1 VGSGPTRR
9 LIVIAPTRAAC
20 ETIELA
26 FGLDIETTLWRVH
39 GTELTALAA
48 GFREEEAATAAGSR
62 DAVRRGFGIVAGT
75 GTGKTLAIRP
85 IAHALL
91 GTHELRVGVINR
103 EREATPESPS
113 WNVVIVTTGIA
124 RRWFQ
129 DGDIRPQDALVVD
142 EIHQTSAELELCLA
156 LGKRVGCRFIWLS
169 ATVDPSFYARYL
181 NAASVIESSAFDPAK
196 AAKVDVVRS
205 DPLRFLDDKFL
216 TVVTREKRGVGVFL
230 PTRAGVEQAAATVGA
245 RFPRI
250 TSQFYHGGEPIR
262 VIRPFLEGTV
272 VKPYLLAMTA
282 AGQSA
287 LNVQGLDTVVIDD
300 TRFAN
305 VVDNGRNVLTR
316 LHLGANEILQMA
328 GRVHGR
334 VAGGRVFILSD
345 RDIRF
350 DALKPT
356 APEFQL
362 AGDSER
368 VALTCAD
375 LAVRADELELPVPL
389 DRGSYRAAV
398 AKLEARGIIE
408 HGKLTRYGKAV
419 EAMPVD
425 RPWAELLVHCDDVL
439 LPYVAVMSAVE
450 SLHRMTRDDRDLDG
464 LVVRGS
470 DNLTAYNVYAE
481 AFTKCGYVGEVYGLP
496 RHLFDPGIEQ
506 WAERRGV
513 LVKAIEDAALGM
525 ASVFRAAKIPLPAV
539 MPRVSDQ
546 VERRFVDLL
555 AKIQPFDL
563 VIDELTAD
571 GHEARVSRTSVAG
584 SWGAISGTLRYFADA
599 YGNPRAAIEGTNVPM
614 TLVKRYATSSG
625 QVLVYDARHKQS
637 PLAMERK
644 VEYFGFELEREREAV
659 HEFPAGM
666 EAEATLVLAEALA
679 RGEARHAA
687 VMRNRQPIEEVR
699 EAYRRSGG
707 ATPRLGLAE
716 LTAWYAAQLRD
727 ARNLHEY
734 RAAPLRFDA
743 DTFVPHAERA
753 RLATLPGAVEIRD
766 RTVPMHYEV
775 EDTPGG
781 PLGVVRLVIPE
792 KVARGLA
799 REELPDLDRP
809 VRFTVTRGA
818 RGSVKAASLD
828 ELGDALARPF
838 TDEEARTPQGR
849 GHFGSRGAQPSRGP
863 ASSRGSSD
871 DRGARPAHHGKP
883 GGHDKASHRPGSPAG
898 RGKRRGKRR

>member
-1 VGSGPTRR
+1 MGSGATRR

-26 FGLDIETTLWRVH
+26 FGLNIDTTLWRSH
-39 GTELTALAA
+39 GAELTALAEQ
-48 GFREEEAATAAGSR
+48 FHVEEAAIAPGTRGG
-62 DAVRRGFGIVAGT
+62 VRRGFGIVAGT
-75 GTGKTLAIRP
+75 GTGKTLSIRP
-85 IAHALL
+85 IAHTLL
-91 GTHELRVGVINR
+91 GTKELRVGVINR
-103 EREATPESPS
+103 EREATPDSPS

-169 ATVDPSFYARYL
+169 ATVDPTFYARYL
-181 NAASVIESSAFDPAK
+181 NAASVVESSAFDPAK
-196 AAKVDVVRS
+196 AAKVEVTRS
-205 DPLRFLDDKFL
+205 DPARFLDDKFL
-216 TVVTREKRGVGVFL
+216 TQVMKEKRGVGVFL
-230 PTRAGVEQAAATVGA
+230 PTRAGVEQAAAMVGA

-262 VIRPFLEGTV
+262 VIRPFLEGGV
-272 VKPYLLAMTA
+272 EKPYLLAMTA

-305 VVDNGRNVLTR
+305 VVDRGRNVLTR
-316 LHLGANEILQMA
+316 VHLGANEILQMA

-350 DALKPT
+350 ESLRPT
-356 APEFQL
+356 APDFQL

-375 LAVRADELELPVPL
+375 LAVRADELDLPVPL
-389 DRGSYRAAV
+389 DRASYVKAV
-398 AKLEARGIIE
+398 AKLETRGIIDG
-408 HGKLTRYGKAV
+408 GKLTRYGKAV

-425 RPWAELLVHCDDVL
+425 RPWAELLVHCDDML
-439 LPYVAVMSAVE
+439 LPYVSVMSAVE
-450 SLHRMTRDDRDLDG
+450 SLHRMTRDDRDLEG
-464 LVVRGS
+464 LIVRGS

-496 RHLFDPGIEQ
+496 RHLFDATIEQ

-525 ASVFRAAKIPLPAV
+525 ASIFRAVKLPLPV
-539 MPRVSDQ
+539 EMPRVNDT
-546 VERRFVDLL
+546 VERRFLDLL

-563 VIDELTAD
+563 VIDETTAD
-571 GHEARVSRTSVAG
+571 GLEARVSKTSVAG
-584 SWGAISGTLRYFADA
+584 TWGAISGTLRYFADA

-614 TLVKRYATSSG
+614 TLIKRYATSSG
-625 QVLVYDARHKQS
+625 QTLVYDSKHKQS
-637 PLAMERK
+637 PLALERR
-644 VEYFGFELEREREAV
+644 VDYFGFELEREREAV
-659 HEFPAGM
+659 HDFPPGLET
-666 EAEATLVLAEALA
+666 EARRVLAEALA

-707 ATPRLGLAE
+707 RTPRLGQVE
-716 LTAWYAAQLRD
+716 LTTWYQAQLGD

-743 DTFVPHAERA
+743 DAFVPRETRVELSA
-753 RLATLPGAVEIRD
+753 LPSAAEIRE
-766 RTVPMHYEV
+766 RTVPMHYEI
-775 EDTPGG
+775 EDTPDG

-792 KVARGLA
+792 KIARGLVQ
-799 REELPDLDRP
+799 EELPALDRP
-809 VRFTVTRGA
+809 ARFTITRGG
-818 RGSVKAASLD
+818 RGSVKAESLD
-828 ELGDALARPF
+828 GIADALSRPF
-838 TDEEARTPQGR
+838 TDDESR
-849 GHFGSRGAQPSRGP
+849 GQSSGSRFDMRGDKRSRDQRGGP
-863 ASSRGSSD
+863 
-871 DRGARPAHHGKP
+871 PQHGKK
-883 GGHDKASHRPGSPAG
+883 GGHDKASHRPGSPSG
-898 RGKRRGKRR
+898 RGKRRGKDR

>member
-1 VGSGPTRR
+1 VGSGATRR

-26 FGLDIETTLWRVH
+26 FGLDLETTLWNKH
-39 GTELTALAA
+39 GAELTALAEK
-48 GFREEEAATAAGSR
+48 FREEEAAAAPGSR
-62 DAVRRGFGIVAGT
+62 IERRGFGIVAGT
-75 GTGKTLAIRP
+75 GTGKTLSIRP
-85 IAHALL
+85 IAHTLL
-91 GTHELRVGVINR
+91 GTTELRVGVINR

-181 NAASVIESSAFDPAK
+181 NASSVVESSAFDPNK
-196 AAKVDVVRS
+196 AAKVEVVRS
-205 DPLRFLDDKFL
+205 EPLRFLDDKFL
-216 TVVTREKRGVGVFL
+216 TQVMKEKRGVGVFL

-262 VIRPFLEGTV
+262 VIRPFLEGGV
-272 VKPYLLAMTA
+272 EKPYLLAMTA

-287 LNVQGLDTVVIDD
+287 LNVQGLDTVVIHDS
-300 TRFAN
+300 RFAN
-305 VVDNGRNVLTR
+305 VVDHGRNVLTR
-316 LHLGANEILQMA
+316 VHLGANEILQMA

-350 DALKPT
+350 EALRPT

-375 LAVRADELELPVPL
+375 LSVRADELELPVPL
-389 DRGSYRAAV
+389 DRTSYIRAV
-398 AKLEARGIIE
+398 AKLEERGIIE
-408 HGKLTRYGKAV
+408 NGKLTRYGKAV

-425 RPWAELLVHCDDVL
+425 RPWAELLVHCDDAL

-450 SLHRMTRDDRDLDG
+450 SLHRMTRDDRDLEG
-464 LVVRGS
+464 LIVRGS

-481 AFTKCGYVGEVYGLP
+481 AFSKCGYVGEVYGLP
-496 RHLFDPGIEQ
+496 RHLFDPSIEQ

-525 ASVFRAAKIPLPAV
+525 ASIFRAVKLPLPEA
-539 MPRVSDQ
+539 MPRVHEGI
-546 VERRFVDLL
+546 ERRFVDLL

-563 VIDELTAD
+563 VIDESTAD
-571 GHEARVSRTSVAG
+571 GHEARVSKTSVAG
-584 SWGAISGTLRYFADA
+584 TWGAISGTLRYFADA

-614 TLVKRYATSSG
+614 TLIKRYSTSSG
-625 QVLVYDARHKQS
+625 QTLVYDARHKQS
-637 PLAMERK
+637 PLALERK
-644 VEYFGFELEREREAV
+644 VDYFGFELEREREAV
-659 HEFPAGM
+659 HDFPAGM
-666 EAEATLVLAEALA
+666 EVEARRVLAEALA

-707 ATPRLGLAE
+707 KTPRMGLAE
-716 LTAWYAAQLRD
+716 LTAWYVAQLGD
-727 ARNLHEY
+727 AHNLHEY
-734 RAAPLRFDA
+734 RAAPLRFEA
-743 DTFVPHAERA
+743 DDFVSRAVRAE
-753 RLATLPGAVEIRD
+753 LSGLPGAVEIRD
-766 RTVPMHYEV
+766 RTVPMHYEI
-775 EDTPGG
+775 EEMPNG

-799 REELPDLDRP
+799 KEELPEVDRP
-809 VRFTVTRGA
+809 LRFTITRGG
-818 RGSVKAASLD
+818 RGSVKAGSLD
-828 ELGDALARPF
+828 DIADALDRPF
-838 TDEEARTPQGR
+838 TDEEVRKPASGSKFDMRGEKRGR
-849 GHFGSRGAQPSRGP
+849 DHRGGP
-863 ASSRGSSD
+863 A
-871 DRGARPAHHGKP
+871 PHGKK
-883 GGHDKASHRPGSPAG
+883 GGHDKASHRPGSPSG
-898 RGKRRGKRR
+898 RGKRRGKR

>member
-1 VGSGPTRR
+1 MGSGATRR

-26 FGLDIETTLWRVH
+26 FGLDLETTLWKTH
-39 GTELTALAA
+39 GVELTALAEK
-48 GFREEEAATAAGSR
+48 FREEETSPGGLGGI
-62 DAVRRGFGIVAGT
+62 RRGFGIVAGT
-75 GTGKTLAIRP
+75 GTGKTLSIRP

-91 GTHELRVGVINR
+91 GTTELRVGVINR

-181 NAASVIESSAFDPAK
+181 NASSVVESSAFDPNK
-196 AAKVDVVRS
+196 AARVEVVRS

-216 TVVTREKRGVGVFL
+216 TQVMKEKRGVGVFL

-262 VIRPFLEGTV
+262 VIRPFLEGGV
-272 VKPYLLAMTA
+272 EKPYLLSMTA

-287 LNVQGLDTVVIDD
+287 LNVQGLDTVVIHDS
-300 TRFAN
+300 RFAN
-305 VVDNGRNVLTR
+305 VVDHGRNVLTR
-316 LHLGANEILQMA
+316 VHLGANEILQMA

-350 DALKPT
+350 DALRPT

-389 DRGSYRAAV
+389 DRASYVKAI
-398 AKLEARGIIE
+398 AKLEVRGIIE
-408 HGKLTRYGKAV
+408 NGRLTRYGKAV

-425 RPWAELLVHCDDVL
+425 RPWAELLVHCDDGL
-439 LPYVAVMSAVE
+439 LPYVSVMSAIE
-450 SLHRMTRDDRDLDG
+450 SLHRMTRDDRDIDG

-496 RHLFDPGIEQ
+496 RHLFDPAIEQ

-525 ASVFRAAKIPLPAV
+525 ASIFRAVKLPLPEA
-539 MPRVSDQ
+539 MPRVSEAI
-546 VERRFVDLL
+546 ERRFVDLL

-563 VIDELTAD
+563 VIDEVTAD
-571 GHEARVSRTSVAG
+571 GHEARVSKTSVAG
-584 SWGAISGTLRYFADA
+584 TWGAISGTLRYFADA

-614 TLVKRYATSSG
+614 ALIKRYSTSGATT
-625 QVLVYDARHKQS
+625 LVYDSRHKQS

-644 VEYFGFELEREREAV
+644 VDYFGFELEREREAV
-659 HEFPAGM
+659 HEFPPGM
-666 EAEATLVLAEALA
+666 EAEARRVLAEALA

-687 VMRNRQPIEEVR
+687 VMRNREPIEEVR

-707 ATPRLGLAE
+707 ATPRLGLAD
-716 LTAWYAAQLRD
+716 LTAWYAAQLRET
-727 ARNLHEY
+727 RNLHEY

-743 DTFVPHAERA
+743 DEFVPRAERA
-753 RLATLPGAVEIRD
+753 RLSALPGAAVLRD
-766 RTVPMHYEV
+766 RTVPMHYEI
-775 EDTPGG
+775 EETPDG

-792 KVARGLA
+792 KIARGLVQ
-799 REELPDLDRP
+799 EELPEVDRP
-809 VRFTVTRGA
+809 LRFTITRGG
-818 RGSVKAASLD
+818 RGSVKAESLD
-828 ELGDALARPF
+828 GIADALDRPF
-838 TDEEARTPQGR
+838 TDQEVRNPSG
-849 GHFGSRGAQPSRGP
+849 GSRFDMRGEKRTRDHRSGP
-863 ASSRGSSD
+863 
-871 DRGARPAHHGKP
+871 PQHGKN
-883 GGHDKASHRPGSPAG
+883 GGHDKASHRPGSPSG
-898 RGKRRGKRR
+898 RGKRRGKR